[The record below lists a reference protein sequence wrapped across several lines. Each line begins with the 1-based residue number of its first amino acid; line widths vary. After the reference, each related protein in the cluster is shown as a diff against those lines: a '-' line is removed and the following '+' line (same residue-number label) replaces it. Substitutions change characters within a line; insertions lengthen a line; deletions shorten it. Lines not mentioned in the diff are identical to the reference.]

1 MFKTLKHYLYAK
13 NVLTSLEFSYIYKS
27 NERIILPVI
36 YVVYVYRLNIKANN
50 LYTSTIEDFP
60 HAERDIIIIWLDSY
74 CRDSTKYNV
83 GNVVPVMT
91 RAKKALYIGGNLK
104 HFLVKWVLYYLT
116 IFLSFHTYLVFLSK
130 LIIFI

>member
-1 MFKTLKHYLYAK
+1 MTLSDW
-13 NVLTSLEFSYIYKS
+13 NCEFSPIYKS
-27 NERIILPVI
+27 NKRIILPDI

-74 CRDSTKYNV
+74 CRDYTKYNA
-83 GNVVPVMT
+83 GNLVPAMT

-104 HFLVKWVLYYLT
+104 HFLVKWVFYHLT
-116 IFLSFHTYLVFLSK
+116 IFLSIYTY
-130 LIIFI
+130 